1 MLPGGDGV
9 SFRQVFARHSS
20 HHDVLNVVLLNA
32 QVPALNSDS
41 YSSFQRPESR
51 RDLKHIIKT
60 PESWENTEMTNLTKT
75 SVKDDF
81 FLNERMHSQQ

>member
-20 HHDVLNVVLLNA
+20 HHDGLNVVLLNA

-60 PESWENTEMTNLTKT
+60 PESWENAR
-75 SVKDDF
+75 DDQS
-81 FLNERMHSQQ
+81 H